1 MSLTSAVQRAKEAA
15 AHAKPFMKLIDALSD
30 LDVELRTAGKIQ
42 TDAEAAATKKADLE
56 AAIPALQSEKNAL
69 QHTVN
74 SLKAQLTNERS
85 KFDGELVEAKKA
97 ADLTLA
103 EKHSKLEADHQ
114 ARISVLKGEISTLG
128 GTISQ
133 LEKQKSDIE
142 AQIAALRKT
151 FEDAH
156 AALHA

>member
-56 AAIPALQSEKNAL
+56 SAIPALQSEKNAL

-74 SLKAQLTNERS
+74 SLKAQLSSERTT
-85 KFDGELVEAKKA
+85 FEGDLADAKKF
-97 ADLTLA
+97 ADQQLA
-103 EKHSKLEADHQ
+103 EKHAKLEAEHQ
-114 ARISVLKGEISTLG
+114 SRIAALKGEISTLG